1 MPCGQSFKDDIWLS
15 FRNDIC
21 TLSLKWYMTVSSKEA
36 TALSIILKWYIYYR
50 FEMTFRKKTVFCT
63 PLACSEC
70 LPIESWPNSIGKH
83 PAEKIVCYLFEMI
96 YDFHFE
102 MSDSDH
108 NRFEMTNDYPFKM
121 SNTVL
126 CSFRYDIWLSF
137 RNDRAKFSYRGLFSS
152 GKTPCILVTKITPNP
167 HIFVHRFFRSDCPL
181 AAWK

>member
-21 TLSLKWYMTVSSKEA
+21 TLSLKWYMTVSSKGA
-36 TALSIILKWYIYYR
+36 TAPLNH
-50 FEMTFRKKTVFCT
+50 FEMIYLLSLWNDISKETVFCT

-83 PAEKIVCYLFEMI
+83 PAEKIVCYLFEM
-96 YDFHFE
+96 
-102 MSDSDH
+102 
-108 NRFEMTNDYPFKM
+108 TNDYPFKM

-137 RNDRAKFSYRGLFSS
+137 RNDGAK
-152 GKTPCILVTKITPNP
+152 
-167 HIFVHRFFRSDCPL
+167 IFVQRMFFINSLESNSRDENAP
-181 AAWK
+181 

>member
-1 MPCGQSFKDDIWLS
+1 MIILS
-15 FRNDIC
+15 
-21 TLSLKWYMTVSSKEA
+21 KWYMYSLFEMIYDCLFERSDSALNHFEMIYQLSLWNDISKE
-36 TALSIILKWYIYYR
+36 
-50 FEMTFRKKTVFCT
+50 TVFCT

-83 PAEKIVCYLFEMI
+83 PAEKESVNPFEMI

-102 MSDSDH
+102 
-108 NRFEMTNDYPFKM
+108 M

-152 GKTPCILVTKITPNP
+152 GKTPCFLVTKMPPNP
-167 HIFVHRFFRSDCPL
+167 YIFVHRFFRSDCPL

>member
-1 MPCGQSFKDDIWLS
+1 MIILS
-15 FRNDIC
+15 
-21 TLSLKWYMTVSSKEA
+21 KWYMYSLFEMIYDCLFERSDSALNHFEMIYQLSFWNDISKE
-36 TALSIILKWYIYYR
+36 
-50 FEMTFRKKTVFCT
+50 TVFCT

-83 PAEKIVCYLFEMI
+83 PAEKESVNPFEMI

-102 MSDSDH
+102 
-108 NRFEMTNDYPFKM
+108 M

>member
-1 MPCGQSFKDDIWLS
+1 MYFLFEMIYDCLFERSDSALNHFEMIYVLS
-15 FRNDIC
+15 LWNDI
-21 TLSLKWYMTVSSKEA
+21 SKE
-36 TALSIILKWYIYYR
+36 
-50 FEMTFRKKTVFCT
+50 TVFCT

-83 PAEKIVCYLFEMI
+83 PAEKESVNPFEMI
-96 YDFHFE
+96 YEFHFE

-137 RNDRAKFSYRGLFSS
+137 QND
-152 GKTPCILVTKITPNP
+152 GK
-167 HIFVHRFFRSDCPL
+167 IFVSKTIFVTEHIWNSRDENTPEISIFAQRFFRSALSLHCVKIKKL
-181 AAWK
+181 